1 MKVKGFIKLKT
12 IIVITSNVFF
22 LFNINNLSLKFYY
35 LKMCKNI
42 SDVRAEIKQNNIEK
56 TEYNQKI
63 DNFIQAIE
71 EKREKDKTDIL
82 YDDSIN
88 I

>member
-1 MKVKGFIKLKT
+1 
-12 IIVITSNVFF
+12 
-22 LFNINNLSLKFYY
+22 
-35 LKMCKNI
+35 MCKNI
-42 SDVRAEIKQNNIEK
+42 IDVRAEIKQSNIEK
-56 TEYNQKI
+56 TKYNQKI